1 MKREKGEKNF
11 MVTLQTADNVLK
23 SFYLNAVTDAL
34 NMQTNPLM
42 AQFQRTSANVVGKDV
57 KKAIRYSVSGGIGA
71 GTETGDL
78 PTATGSD
85 YLQFTVGLKNLYG
98 TIEISDK
105 AIRAS
110 GSNEGSFVN
119 LLNEEMQSLIKSAS
133 FNFGRML
140 FGDGSGKLARVTA
153 VDGNAVK
160 LDTVS
165 GLVEGMRI
173 SFCNVGGTVYEG
185 AGNRKITKVDRTQKS
200 IRIDGLPLATN
211 QVSVGGY
218 ACIAGSAGNELTGL
232 GALFSSNAIYGVDR
246 ECSVMKPYMQTDGS
260 SFDEMTIQT
269 AIDAI
274 EEQSGG
280 KVNFIVCSW
289 GVRRA
294 LLNYYKNKQ
303 VGMTSLDIEGGF
315 KALSFNGIP
324 VVADRFCPAGTMY
337 LLNTN
342 DFKIHQLC
350 DWQWLEGEDG
360 KILKQVPGKPVYT
373 ATLVKYAELVCENPS
388 GQGMISNI
396 PEE

>member
-1 MKREKGEKNF
+1 
-11 MVTLQTADNVLK
+11 MVTLQTADSVLK

-34 NMQTNPLM
+34 NMQANPLL
-42 AQFQRTSANVVGKDV
+42 AQFQRTNANVVGKDV
-57 KKAIRYSVSGGIGA
+57 KKAVRYSVSGGIGA
-71 GTETGDL
+71 GTETGNL

-85 YLQFTVGLKNLYG
+85 YLQFTASLKNLYG

-140 FGDGSGKLARVTA
+140 FGDGSGKITRVTA
-153 VDGNAVK
+153 VDSNAVM
-160 LDTVS
+160 VES
-165 GLVEGMRI
+165 VAGMVEGMRI
-173 SFCNVGGTVYEG
+173 SFCDHSGIEFDD
-185 AGNRKITKVDRTQKS
+185 AKNRKIVKVDRGQKI
-200 IRIDGLPLATN
+200 IRFDGTPVTTAELP
-211 QVSVGGY
+211 VGAF
-218 ACIAGSAGNELTGL
+218 ACIAGSTGNELTGL
-232 GALFSSNAIYGVDR
+232 AALFSDNEIYGVDR
-246 ECSVMKPYMQTDGS
+246 ECSVMKPYIDQTVGDI
-260 SFDEMTIQT
+260 DEVTIQA

-280 KVNFIVCSW
+280 KINFIVCSW

-294 LLNYYKNKQ
+294 LLDYYKKQ
-303 VGMTSLDIEGGF
+303 QVALGTMDLEGGF
-315 KALSFNGIP
+315 KAISFNGIP

-373 ATLVKYAELVCENPS
+373 ATLVKYAELMCENPS
-388 GQGMISNI
+388 GQGMLSGIT
-396 PEE
+396 EM